1 MFSARTK
8 VSLAWFT
15 FWFPFSSYISL
26 SRHASLF
33 LSLSLFSTARF
44 PDSPCNST
52 RSSFFR
58 RYRGSGR
65 ERVRDY
71 EDDLEKAGREMSA
84 KEENEE
90 KKERRE
96 SPPMN
101 HSRRYRPIWTSSPAC
116 SKHVYLRFR
125 VSTSRHCTRC
135 SPSLSFSFSPIRSPS
150 LASSSMHRY
159 RGSAARLAVP
169 CALNGTFV
177 DSPPSPDSRGRG
189 GSCSVWTP
197 RLESLLLARNT
208 QKVGSGREENE
219 TKTRVE
225 ERKRERESP
234 YLR

>member
-1 MFSARTK
+1 MVYVL
-8 VSLAWFT
+8 VSIFLVHIFIT
-15 FWFPFSSYISL
+15 LCLLVS
-26 SRHASLF
+26 

-135 SPSLSFSFSPIRSPS
+135 SPSLSLSPFLRFARPFSPHRRCIDIAEAPRVSPS
-150 LASSSMHRY
+150 
-159 RGSAARLAVP
+159 
-169 CALNGTFV
+169 
-177 DSPPSPDSRGRG
+177 
-189 GSCSVWTP
+189 
-197 RLESLLLARNT
+197 
-208 QKVGSGREENE
+208 
-219 TKTRVE
+219 RV
-225 ERKRERESP
+225 R
-234 YLR
+234 